1 MSEEWSSE
9 HVTAYL
15 RQASSGDMQARN
27 EAFRLLE
34 RHLRRTAEFK
44 LRGEGPGLTLQA
56 TCLVDDAFLKLI
68 NNPNVCW
75 NDRRQFLTY
84 AAEVMRQILVDHAR
98 GRRTQKRGMGVR
110 PERLSAETAEP
121 AQDGIR
127 PDVIFENHEKLLA
140 VDQALS
146 VLKERHPDLAE
157 VVVLNYY
164 GGYSFNQIG
173 EEVLEIPVST
183 VKSRFAQAK
192 VLLFR
197 LLSEHS

>member
-1 MSEEWSSE
+1 
-9 HVTAYL
+9 
-15 RQASSGDMQARN
+15 
-27 EAFRLLE
+27 
-34 RHLRRTAEFK
+34 
-44 LRGEGPGLTLQA
+44 
-56 TCLVDDAFLKLI
+56 
-68 NNPNVCW
+68 
-75 NDRRQFLTY
+75 
-84 AAEVMRQILVDHAR
+84 
-98 GRRTQKRGMGVR
+98 MGVR